1 MTVTAAVRRPRGNP
15 VQRHLVYFSYDP
27 DARVDAASRYL
38 LDALREHVQHL
49 AIVVN
54 GTLGEESHAWAS
66 ERADVVLER
75 ENVGFDVGAYRY
87 AIDALRD
94 THADADELILANF
107 TSFGPV
113 GDLGEIF
120 DRAALTDVDIWG
132 LTAHGPLIPNPYTHR
147 GVMPEHLQSH
157 FLAVRR
163 RVLESAAW
171 REYWQTM
178 PEITSYSDSIQ
189 LHEARF
195 TPWMRA
201 RGFSV
206 AALWERPLRAGE
218 QASAANAT
226 IERPLELLEA
236 GYPLVKRR
244 LAWHEPLELD
254 HRGSFVAETFA
265 AMAERG
271 YPMELVL
278 DAVRSASPRAVATN
292 LGWQLATDQTPG
304 EVLEATPWAGI
315 VYPADLRPGRDLR
328 GEAEDAAATA
338 RAAAEF
344 LGPLDTL
351 TLDTNPLRPHPHTLA
366 VRPELMAELDAHLE
380 RAGGLD
386 HMATT
391 LGWSATRCEEAL
403 ALLLPPLALRRGLA
417 TFEVAPAAAWAH
429 AAQRAVTREQA
440 LRDALPHGIRM
451 PFAEARARAR
461 GVLAPQRATVTLERT
476 APELARRAKA
486 LIQSI
491 RTPR

>member
-27 DARVDAASRYL
+27 DARVDAASRHL
-38 LDALREHVQHL
+38 LDALREHIQHL

-54 GTLGEESHAWAS
+54 GTLDEESHAWAS

-75 ENVGFDVGAYRY
+75 ENEGFDVGAYRY

-132 LTAHGPLIPNPYTHR
+132 LTAHGPLTPNPYTHR

-171 REYWQTM
+171 REYWQAM

-218 QASAANAT
+218 QSPAANAT

-254 HRGSFVAETFA
+254 HRGSLAAETFT

-278 DAVRSASPRAVATN
+278 DAVRGASPRAVATN
-292 LGWQLATDQTPG
+292 LGWQLATEQTPAG
-304 EVLEATPWAGI
+304 VLEATPWAG
-315 VYPADLRPGRDLR
+315 VVFPTDLRPGRDLR
-328 GEAEDAAATA
+328 ADADDAAAMA
-338 RAAAEF
+338 RTAAEF
-344 LGPLDTL
+344 LGLTDSL
-351 TLDTNPLRPHPHTLA
+351 TLDTNPLRPHPAALA
-366 VRPELMAELDAHLE
+366 VRPELMADLDAHLE

-386 HMATT
+386 HMAAT
-391 LGWSATRCEEAL
+391 LGWSAARCEEAL
-403 ALLLPPLALRRGLA
+403 ALLLAPLALRQGFA
-417 TFEVAPAAAWAH
+417 TLEIAPASAWAH
-429 AAQRAVTREQA
+429 AAQRAATREQA
-440 LRDALPHGIRM
+440 LRDALPRGIRM
-451 PFAEARARAR
+451 PFAEAQARAR
-461 GVLAPQRATVTLERT
+461 GALSPQRAAVALERT

-486 LIQSI
+486 IIHNI
-491 RTPR
+491 RTTR

>member
-1 MTVTAAVRRPRGNP
+1 ME
-15 VQRHLVYFSYDP
+15 RHLVYFSYDP

-38 LDALREHVQHL
+38 LDALRDHVQHL

-54 GTLGEESHAWAS
+54 GPLDEESHAWAS
-66 ERADVVLER
+66 DHAEVVLER
-75 ENVGFDVGAYRY
+75 ENEGFDVGAYRY

-120 DRAALTDVDIWG
+120 DRAALTDADIWG
-132 LTAHGPLIPNPYTHR
+132 LTAHGPLTPNPYTHR

-163 RVLESAAW
+163 PVLESAAW

-206 AALWERPLRAGE
+206 AALWERPVRAGE
-218 QASAANAT
+218 QSPAANAT

-254 HRGSFVAETFA
+254 HRGSLTAETFA

-271 YPMELVL
+271 YPMEIVL
-278 DAVRSASPRAVATN
+278 DAVRSAAPPAVATN
-292 LGWQLATDQTPG
+292 LGWQLATDRTPA
-304 EVLEATPWAGI
+304 EVLEATPWAG
-315 VYPADLRPGRDLR
+315 VAYPADLRPGRDLR
-328 GEAEDAAATA
+328 GDADDAASMA

-344 LGPLDTL
+344 LGLTDSL
-351 TLDTNPLRPHPHTLA
+351 TLDTNPLRPHPATLA
-366 VRPELMAELDAHLE
+366 VRPELMTDLDAHLE

-386 HMATT
+386 HMAAT
-391 LGWSATRCEEAL
+391 LGWSAGRCEEAL
-403 ALLLPPLALRRGLA
+403 ALLLAPLALRQGFA
-417 TFEVAPAAAWAH
+417 TLEIAPASAWAR
-429 AAQRAVTREQA
+429 AAQRAATREQA
-440 LRDALPHGIRM
+440 LRDALPRGIRT
-451 PFAEARARAR
+451 PFAEAQARAR
-461 GVLAPQRATVTLERT
+461 GALSPQRAALALQRT

-486 LIQSI
+486 VI
-491 RTPR
+491 RDIRGQR